1 MNNKTYTLELS
12 LKEKGGKRI
21 HTIGLPDFKLEEIDL
36 CFFDDMLK
44 ESKENLFDILRKMY
58 YKD

>member
-12 LKEKGGKRI
+12 LKEKEGKRI

-36 CFFDDMLK
+36 CFFGDILK
-44 ESKENLFDILRKMY
+44 EKINLDCSSNDL
-58 YKD
+58 